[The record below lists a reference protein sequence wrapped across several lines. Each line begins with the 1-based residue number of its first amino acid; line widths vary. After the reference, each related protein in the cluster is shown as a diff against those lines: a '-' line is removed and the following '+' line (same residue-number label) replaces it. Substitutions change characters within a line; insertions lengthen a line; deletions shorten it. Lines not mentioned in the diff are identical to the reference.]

1 MACSALWSE
10 MLRNAQLRSC
20 RFQNGENVL
29 YLANSGKWKDGSKID
44 LENKDGNSSKVELKL
59 DLELN

>member
-1 MACSALWSE
+1 

-29 YLANSGKWKDGSKID
+29 YLANSGKMWRIVVSERMVAKLN
-44 LENKDGNSSKVELKL
+44 LENRDGNSSIVELKL

>member
-1 MACSALWSE
+1 

-29 YLANSGKWKDGSKID
+29 YLANSGKMWRIVVSERMVAKLN
-44 LENKDGNSSKVELKL
+44 LENRDGNSSKEELKL